1 MLLYIVNTML
11 AYIRLLLGSI
21 FDVIVSVF
29 HLLSVLQEVLEFPVV
44 LQLGQKVVGRLF
56 VLPVSG
62 GGEKENVDM
71 EAKSS
76 IGA

>member
-1 MLLYIVNTML
+1 
-11 AYIRLLLGSI
+11 
-21 FDVIVSVF
+21 
-29 HLLSVLQEVLEFPVV
+29 LQEVLEFPVV
-44 LQLGQKVVGRLF
+44 LQLGQKLVGRLF
-56 VLPVSG
+56 VLPVS